1 MELIEI
7 PTLSYVVSGT
17 GRGTKH
23 LDTIHNNTTILKK
36 IMLRMV
42 STALERQT
50 IEKQMTSIMRWMQ
63 MEGHQQKSP
72 NRQRDKPINFKNS
85 YYGGGANEKQLHPE
99 WLRKTEK
106 TSLSATHLLRRK
118 LGYKHQGGRE
128 NQGGQQ
134 IGRILEGREWC
145 IGAILIYKEGR
156 RDEKCE
162 IEEEDSYDT
171 GWAVRM
177 KQYGVRR
184 DVGNVRKMLKS
195 CQSNKPSKRYE
206 GKREK

>member
-1 MELIEI
+1 MMSTWNLTCLWNTAGPALPLLYSTRKLMGEVTLWLSSATCKHHETVTIKKSNIMELIEI

-99 WLRKTEK
+99 
-106 TSLSATHLLRRK
+106 
-118 LGYKHQGGRE
+118 
-128 NQGGQQ
+128 
-134 IGRILEGREWC
+134 
-145 IGAILIYKEGR
+145 
-156 RDEKCE
+156 
-162 IEEEDSYDT
+162 
-171 GWAVRM
+171 
-177 KQYGVRR
+177 
-184 DVGNVRKMLKS
+184 
-195 CQSNKPSKRYE
+195 
-206 GKREK
+206 